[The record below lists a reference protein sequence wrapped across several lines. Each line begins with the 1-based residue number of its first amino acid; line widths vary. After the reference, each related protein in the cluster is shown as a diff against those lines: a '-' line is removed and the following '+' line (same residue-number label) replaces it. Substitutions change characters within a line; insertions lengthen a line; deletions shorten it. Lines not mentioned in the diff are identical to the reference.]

1 MGFVSAM
8 IVSSA
13 LASCGARTDLAPAG
27 GASSSTDVSGSPG
40 APRLVAPLSTA
51 RVTRRTPTLRWSLP
65 SGIADA
71 TVELCADRACTHPIG
86 APVHVTGSSY
96 VPTSPLPIGV
106 VFWHLHPGTDT
117 TKTSATWEIT
127 VGPEATTLTP
137 IDSSWG
143 TTLDVNGDGY
153 ADVVVTA
160 PAADSVYIYLGSAAG
175 LSTSPTTLTPDG
187 DAFEITWAASAGDV
201 NGDGYADVVVGG
213 STAEA
218 GAAYVYLGGPSGVSP
233 SSVTKLPGPV
243 DGSGS
248 FGLTV
253 ASAGDVNGDGYADV
267 VVDLGPV
274 DPGGAY
280 LYYGGASGVATSP
293 SVILVRHG
301 QTQGATSVAS
311 AGDVNGD
318 GYSDIVLGAS
328 SGSDYSGGAY
338 LYLGS
343 AAGVEP
349 AASSKVAVPQN
360 LFLAAVAAGDTNG
373 DGYADVI
380 VGVPDPNEFDS
391 ISRGEVLVFFGSAA
405 GLASSP
411 SATLT
416 GSTDARVSGFGNGV
430 ACAGDVNGDGF
441 ADLLVATDPEA
452 TSGNAYLYFGGEAG
466 FSSAPAATITGTV
479 GRNGASPLAVGSAG
493 DVNGDGFS
501 DVAIGASAA
510 LNYRGQAFI
519 YLGNATGLASTPA
532 TALTGPP
539 GANDGNGG
547 EFGTTAFGATN

>member
-27 GASSSTDVSGSPG
+27 GASSSADVTGSPG
-40 APRLVAPLSTA
+40 APRLLSPLSTA

-71 TVELCADRACTHPIG
+71 TVDLCADRACTHPIG

-143 TTLDVNGDGY
+143 TTLDVSGDGY

-160 PAADSVYIYLGSAAG
+160 PAADSVYVYLGSAAG

-233 SSVTKLPGPV
+233 SSALFSSVKMSPAKLRR
-243 DGSGS
+243 
-248 FGLTV
+248 LR
-253 ASAGDVNGDGYADV
+253 
-267 VVDLGPV
+267 
-274 DPGGAY
+274 
-280 LYYGGASGVATSP
+280 P
-293 SVILVRHG
+293 SCTVILPSCAVILRYG
-301 QTQGATSVAS
+301 RMP
-311 AGDVNGD
+311 
-318 GYSDIVLGAS
+318 I
-328 SGSDYSGGAY
+328 
-338 LYLGS
+338 
-343 AAGVEP
+343 
-349 AASSKVAVPQN
+349 KV
-360 LFLAAVAAGDTNG
+360 
-373 DGYADVI
+373 
-380 VGVPDPNEFDS
+380 
-391 ISRGEVLVFFGSAA
+391 
-405 GLASSP
+405 
-411 SATLT
+411 
-416 GSTDARVSGFGNGV
+416 
-430 ACAGDVNGDGF
+430 
-441 ADLLVATDPEA
+441 
-452 TSGNAYLYFGGEAG
+452 
-466 FSSAPAATITGTV
+466 
-479 GRNGASPLAVGSAG
+479 
-493 DVNGDGFS
+493 
-501 DVAIGASAA
+501 
-510 LNYRGQAFI
+510 
-519 YLGNATGLASTPA
+519 
-532 TALTGPP
+532 
-539 GANDGNGG
+539 
-547 EFGTTAFGATN
+547 

>member
-143 TTLDVNGDGY
+143 TTLDVSGDGY

-160 PAADSVYIYLGSAAG
+160 PAADSVYVYLGSAAG

-201 NGDGYADVVVGG
+201 NGDGYADVVVG
-213 STAEA
+213 
-218 GAAYVYLGGPSGVSP
+218 
-233 SSVTKLPGPV
+233 
-243 DGSGS
+243 
-248 FGLTV
+248 
-253 ASAGDVNGDGYADV
+253 
-267 VVDLGPV
+267 
-274 DPGGAY
+274 
-280 LYYGGASGVATSP
+280 
-293 SVILVRHG
+293 
-301 QTQGATSVAS
+301 
-311 AGDVNGD
+311 
-318 GYSDIVLGAS
+318 
-328 SGSDYSGGAY
+328 
-338 LYLGS
+338 
-343 AAGVEP
+343 
-349 AASSKVAVPQN
+349 
-360 LFLAAVAAGDTNG
+360 
-373 DGYADVI
+373 
-380 VGVPDPNEFDS
+380 VPDANEFDS
-391 ISRGEVLVFFGSAA
+391 ISRGQVLVFFGSAA

-452 TSGNAYLYFGGEAG
+452 TSGNAYLYLGGEAG
-466 FSSAPAATITGTV
+466 FSSAAAATITGTV
-479 GRNGASPLAVGSAG
+479 GSNGASPLAVGSAG

-510 LNYRGQAFI
+510 LNYRGQAFV
-519 YLGNATGLASTPA
+519 YLGNAAGLASSPA
-532 TALTGPP
+532 TTLTGPP
-539 GANDGNGG
+539 GANDANGG